1 MASSSMRDV
10 ATDME
15 NAMILAYA
23 LAAALAWSSGLRL
36 YLAVFLAG
44 LAGRSGLVVLPGA
57 LHVLSSPW
65 IIGAAV
71 VLATAEFAA
80 DKISPLDSLWDAL
93 HTFIRIPAGAVMAC
107 AAFGH
112 AEESSTLIAAGALGA
127 SLAGASHLTK
137 AGVRALINLAP
148 VPVTNGMASWFEECI
163 VVGGLTL
170 ALLAPGVFLA
180 LLFAFLIVSAWVL
193 PRLWRGVHH
202 GYHAMSTRMVPARI
216 RTDRGYRSPPTGE
229 RDTARRRSGD

>member
-1 MASSSMRDV
+1 
-10 ATDME
+10 
-15 NAMILAYA
+15 MILAYA

-71 VLATAEFAA
+71 ILATAEFIA
-80 DKISPLDSLWDAL
+80 DKISPLDSLWDAV
-93 HTFIRIPAGAVMAC
+93 HTFVRIPAGAAMAC

-112 AEESSTLIAAGALGA
+112 AETSTLIAAGALGA

-137 AGVRALINLAP
+137 AGVRAMINLSP
-148 VPVTNGMASWFEECI
+148 VPVSNGVASWFEECI

-170 ALLAPGVFLA
+170 ALLAPVVFLA
-180 LLFAFLIVSAWVL
+180 LLFAFLILSAWVL

-202 GYHAMSTRMVPARI
+202 GYHAMSMRMVPARI
-216 RTDRGYRSPPTGE
+216 RTDRGYRAPSAG
-229 RDTARRRSGD
+229 DNDAVRRRSGD